1 MMIIVQ
7 KERGLANIHGEI
19 LIIGGNFKMNIEEL
33 DSNWVTPA
41 GLASE
46 LNIARSTVSSWI
58 YRKQITFCVIQ
69 GANKRRYLVDRR
81 TVPILKTVGRPCK

>member
-1 MMIIVQ
+1 MIIVQ

-41 GLASE
+41 MLAEE
-46 LNIARSTVSSWI
+46 LNVARSTVSSWI
-58 YRKQITFCVIQ
+58 YRKQIIFCTIQ
-69 GANKRRYLVDRR
+69 SAKKRRYLVDRR